1 MHEPMRHSPAHLSC
15 RLAAALV
22 AVAGL
27 AGCREDR
34 VVHVLD
40 KKPDHASELAAT
52 KVALAKAQLAL
63 AEEKISTRQ
72 WEEAIS
78 LLTSAALADPANE
91 EARMRLEQLTGKTVR
106 PVATLAIPFG
116 MPVEH
121 LAVSGDSLFVSL
133 AGESNT
139 LIRWNIAQ
147 RKIES
152 VLFPSA
158 SEHTRSLTLSPDG
171 RFLVLERGGVTLL
184 CHADTLKPIADI
196 GYLPENFT
204 PSAAIAFSPDGLL
217 LGHPTLDQDKA
228 IVWQITDSM
237 TGEILRTSSPVSDTL
252 AGKMGRENLQI
263 LIKDGS
269 TLVIPIS
276 PVEEVH
282 HEESKG
288 TAYSAAQF
296 LPDGSLFALTDH
308 GPHEAPVAIG
318 NDGRMLATYPWTRQP
333 SVWSD
338 LLSDEHAP
346 ISIEGNILTFQEASA
361 FPIHTASPITAVAQS
376 GEEIITGTAD
386 GTVTFH
392 RFISVKEPSV
402 SEEVPTASQESL
414 APLIKRLEISKIT
427 SAPSPAKILS
437 DSLRGENPDAIQLY
451 LVTAR
456 HLPPLLAHLA
466 KSRIAWLQGRTAEA
480 LQEWTDDFPNLSE
493 IRKRED
499 WEGWE
504 QADFTP
510 ALEHMRSLVDGE
522 LAALQLPANAT
533 PDQRQALAKHLLDP
547 ATVTKVGRHRLADA
561 LLQAALSF
569 SAIREESKTAAQ
581 LATVA
586 RNLGAAP
593 AASLRAEAQ
602 ALSSAENYQKSHPL
616 WISLITDFPIGDQQ
630 SGDYAEASHVAW
642 QIGKPEQ
649 AQEILVT
656 GIHHFPQDGNLCFRV
671 GWMSLIGGN
680 TVHATE
686 FLLAAKQ
693 KGLVPEEQ
701 EQATAM
707 LAIAARYGGIPAAA
721 NRYFRELTTANP
733 SWSETETITALDWPK
748 EWKKILGQLAK

>member
-1 MHEPMRHSPAHLSC
+1 MHEPMRHLPAHFSC

-27 AGCREDR
+27 AGCRENR

-40 KKPDHASELAAT
+40 PKPDHVSELAAA
-52 KVALAKAQLAL
+52 KAALAKAQLAL
-63 AEEKISTRQ
+63 AEEKISTCR

-78 LLTSAALADPANE
+78 LLTSATQTDPANE
-91 EARMRLEQLTGKTVR
+91 EAQTLLGQLTAQTVR
-106 PVATLAIPFG
+106 FVESLSIAFG

-121 LAVSGDSLFVSL
+121 LAVSEGSLFVSL

-139 LIRWNIAQ
+139 LVRWNIAQ
-147 RKIES
+147 RRIEN
-152 VLFPSA
+152 VLFPSQG
-158 SEHTRSLTLSPDG
+158 EHTRSLTLSPDG

-204 PSAAIAFSPDGLL
+204 PSAAIVFSPDGLL
-217 LGHPTLDQDKA
+217 LGHPTLNHDKA
-228 IVWQITDSM
+228 IVWQITDCM

-252 AGKMGRENLQI
+252 AGKMGRESLQI
-263 LIKDGS
+263 ITKDGS
-269 TLVIPIS
+269 TLVVPVS
-276 PVEEVH
+276 PVEEIRR
-282 HEESKG
+282 EESKG

-296 LPDGSLFALTDH
+296 LPDGSLLALTDH
-308 GPHEAPVAIG
+308 GPHEPPVTIG
-318 NDGRMLATYPWTRQP
+318 NGGGMLAIYPWTRQP

-338 LLSDEHAP
+338 LLSDGHGP
-346 ISIEGNILTFQEASA
+346 IFIEGSTLTFKEVGAL
-361 FPIHTASPITAVAQS
+361 PIHTASSITAVAQY
-376 GEEIITGTAD
+376 GEEIITGTED

-392 RFISVKEPSV
+392 RSISLKDPPAPENVV
-402 SEEVPTASQESL
+402 TVSQESL

-427 SAPSPAKILS
+427 SAPSQARILS
-437 DSLRGENPDAIQLY
+437 DSLLGENPDAIQLC
-451 LVTAR
+451 LIPAR
-456 HLPPLLAHLA
+456 HLPPLLARLA

-480 LQEWTDDFPNLSE
+480 LQEWTGEFPNLSE

-510 ALEHMRSLVDGE
+510 ALEQMRSLVNGE
-522 LAALQLPANAT
+522 LAALQLPENANPT
-533 PDQRQALAKHLLDP
+533 QRQALAKHLLDP

-569 SAIREESKTAAQ
+569 STIREESKTATT

-586 RNLGAAP
+586 RNLGADH

-602 ALSSAENYQKSHPL
+602 ALSTAENYQKSHPL
-616 WISLITDFPIGDQQ
+616 WISLITDFPLSDQR
-630 SGDYAEASHVAW
+630 SGDYAEASQAAW
-642 QIGKPEQ
+642 QIGKPDQ

-656 GIHHFPQDGNLCFRV
+656 GIHHFPEDGNLCFRV
-671 GWMSLIGGN
+671 GWMSLMRKNPIRSS
-680 TVHATE
+680 E
-686 FLLAAKQ
+686 FFLAALKT
-693 KGLVPEEQ
+693 GLVPVEQ

-707 LAIAARYGGIPAAA
+707 LAIASRLNGAPAAA
-721 NRYFRELTTANP
+721 SRYFRELKTINP
-733 SWSETETITALDWPK
+733 SWADAETIKALDWP
-748 EWKKILGQLAK
+748 EDWKTILRQLAK